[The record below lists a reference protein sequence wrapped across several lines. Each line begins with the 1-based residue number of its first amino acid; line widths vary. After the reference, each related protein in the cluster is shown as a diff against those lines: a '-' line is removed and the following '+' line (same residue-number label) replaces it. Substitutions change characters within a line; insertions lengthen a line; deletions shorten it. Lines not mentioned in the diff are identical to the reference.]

1 MKHYSFFLHTRYLV
15 LPGKIVSWDLD
26 LGSDFLYPNLK
37 IQERFKAWF
46 EYFEVEILEYKI
58 SIFIL

>member
-37 IQERFKAWF
+37 IQERFKARF
-46 EYFEVEILEYKI
+46 EYFKVEILE
-58 SIFIL
+58 